1 MDKNIKLLY
10 DCIDNNGKKY
20 LLTGA
25 MDSINMIIELI
36 GRCSVDVDYQFTSAV
51 ELEMNK
57 LEEMYF
63 KIPKE
68 D

>member
-1 MDKNIKLLY
+1 MDKSIKLLY